1 MVRIRQRVVQGI
13 AALALA
19 LPLVGFSTLSAQ
31 AGAKSPPPAYDVT
44 FENISTEFLSVKL
57 RLPKIEIKGSNIAK
71 ADIEKLFSQDAT
83 TSFAERL
90 KPFTAAT
97 ITIPAADFEF
107 KFGPIDGKGSYQGIV
122 FENIAGGLIG
132 KTAVASISAQYSVK
146 DVLEAT
152 VIAKPMV
159 FNEFNL
165 AHLLHVWNDKA
176 GADEKDLK
184 PLWGTGSIDGLS
196 IKTTAPTG
204 NGTAEYGKLT
214 ILSGPKVRALS
225 RPLKEIVNDGVNL
238 ALTLANKGAAS
249 DPAIRGEQL
258 NKLHATLS
266 GAVEFAENYV
276 PDSYTI
282 DAYKAEEMVANL
294 IKVTVEIAHL
304 QAGSGHIQLDNITF
318 SALDNKVKIGKASLE
333 GFSLEPTIAAAKVFL
348 AKPIDS
354 FDEKEL
360 SMLAQRL
367 QPNWGTFNFRDI
379 DVDVT
384 VPKSA
389 LADEEDDEDSDDEE
403 DTEEATPAPEQ
414 PAAQNQNIKFK
425 IKDVTV
431 KAEKPFNGIPT
442 AFRLAISNFQSP
454 VAQLTTRSDARTQEL
469 LKQLAALG
477 YVDANLTYVVDLSWD
492 KSANELAINEVR
504 IADETLGSFV
514 LGGTIG
520 NFTEDMF
527 SGKTALIQATAIGLL
542 AKNVSLHVEDRGLLD
557 RFAKLKAD
565 ELGMTVEQWKSS
577 FAQMLM
583 LIPPDI
589 AELNSVKTLKT
600 ALLNFWNK
608 PGTLDVAVK
617 AKNGAGLG
625 LADFIAISQAP
636 ASIEPKIELKAESK

>member
-1 MVRIRQRVVQGI
+1 MT
-13 AALALA
+13 ALALA
-19 LPLVGFSTLSAQ
+19 LPLVGFWAVSAQ
-31 AGAKSPPPAYDVT
+31 AGAKSPPPTYDVT
-44 FENISTEFLSVKL
+44 FENVSTEFLTVKL

-71 ADIEKLFSQDAT
+71 ADIEKLFSPEAT
-83 TSFAERL
+83 TSFTERL

-97 ITIPAADFEF
+97 ITIPTADFEF
-107 KFGPIDGKGSYQGIV
+107 KLGPVDGKGSYQGVV
-122 FENIAGGLIG
+122 FEKVAAGQIG
-132 KTAVASISAQYSVK
+132 KTTVANTSVQYTVA
-146 DVLEAT
+146 DVTKAEIT
-152 VIAKPMV
+152 AKPMV
-159 FNEFNL
+159 INDFNL
-165 AHLLHVWNDKA
+165 AQLLHVWNDKA
-176 GADEKDLK
+176 GTEEKDLK

-196 IKTTAPTG
+196 MKTMTPTG

-214 ILSGPKVRALS
+214 ILSGPKIRALS
-225 RPLKEIVNDGVNL
+225 RPLKEIVNDGMNL
-238 ALTLANKGAAS
+238 AQAFTDKGIAS
-249 DPAIRGEQL
+249 DPAVRSEQL

-266 GAVEFAENYV
+266 GAVEFAENYI
-276 PDSYTI
+276 PDSYII

-304 QAGSGHIQLDNITF
+304 QAGSGHIQLDDIAVN
-318 SALDNKVKIGKASLE
+318 ALDNKVKIGKASLE

-348 AKPIDS
+348 AKPLDS
-354 FDEKEL
+354 YGEKEL
-360 SMLAQRL
+360 RMLPLKL

-389 LADEEDDEDSDDEE
+389 LADDEDDEDSEDAE
-403 DTEEATPAPEQ
+403 DTEEAAPAPQQ
-414 PAAQNQNIKFK
+414 PVAQNQNIKFK

-442 AFRLAISNFQSP
+442 AFRFAISNFQSP
-454 VAQLTTRSDARTQEL
+454 VAQLTTRGDARTQEL

-477 YVDANLTYVVDLSWD
+477 YVDANLTYVLDLSWNR
-492 KSANELAINEVR
+492 SSNELAINEVR

-527 SGKTALIQATAIGLL
+527 SGNTSLIQATAIGLL

-557 RFAKLKAD
+557 RFAKLKAE
-565 ELGMTVEQWKSS
+565 ELGVTAEQWKSS
-577 FAQMLM
+577 FTQMLV

-589 AELNSVKTLKT
+589 AELDSVKTLKT
-600 ALLNFWNK
+600 ALINFLNK
-608 PGTLDVAVK
+608 PGILDVAIK